1 MTRAS
6 LRDLDG
12 ISAFSV
18 IRELYLSYNDISD
31 VSPFAGCDTLEV
43 LDLEGN
49 DIDDLSTIQ
58 FLSSCGLLTSLSLES
73 NPVASQPEYR
83 NTVLSWLPQLQILD
97 DIARGEDVSHL
108 AELRV
113 DDELKQLNLSSP
125 NASGDVSIVEEL
137 ELVRQGIKHGRVG
150 LDDATFVLY
159 SRATTSGGSRGRP
172 SSASLISRPTS
183 ASLSRPATA
192 KQRPLSADMPN
203 QRPSTA
209 RPSTAFGSGQFNS
222 HIFAEDTSSDLTF
235 GGEVFCGNAVGALRK
250 RKGGLAAADAAAR
263 IEGSPQK
270 AVNPT
275 ISLFEELKKWK
286 METANLLI
294 NDEVVEP
301 VSLLTSQFLVSF
313 ATSHVSFVDATW
325 SYNWWIRCTH

>member
-1 MTRAS
+1 MQVLWLTRAS

-31 VSPFAGCDTLEV
+31 VSPLAGCDTLEV

-49 DIDDLSTIQ
+49 DIDDLSSLQ
-58 FLSSCGLLTSLSLES
+58 FLSSCNLLSSLSLES

-83 NTVLSWLPQLQILD
+83 CTVLSWLPQLQILD
-97 DIARGEDVSHL
+97 DIARGEDTSHV

-113 DDELKQLNLSSP
+113 DDEHKSLNLSSP
-125 NASGDVSIVEEL
+125 SASLDVSIVEEL

-150 LDDATFVLY
+150 LDDSTFVLY
-159 SRATTSGGSRGRP
+159 SRATTSGGLRGRP

-183 ASLSRPATA
+183 ASLARPATA
-192 KQRPLSADMPN
+192 KQRPLSAEIPN

-209 RPSTAFGSGQFNS
+209 RPSTAYGSGQYS
-222 HIFAEDTSSDLTF
+222 SQAFAEDTSSDLTF

-250 RKGGLAAADAAAR
+250 RKGGLVAAEAAR
-263 IEGSPQK
+263 NAGSPQK
-270 AVNPT
+270 AINPT
-275 ISLFEELKKWK
+275 LSLFDELKKWK
-286 METANLLI
+286 MDTANLLI

-301 VSLLTSQFLVSF
+301 VSLNHRSLVLLHF
-313 ATSHVSFVDATW
+313 Q
-325 SYNWWIRCTH
+325 